1 MRVVNKRISKK
12 CIMLCDVKPKQ
23 MFAMLPYVNGSTSNV
38 CVKLSDN
45 VVLNLATGYTLS
57 CADPTKLVLPLDA
70 KVSFGQKMVTKPYAE
85 VKNGEVI
92 SLYAVSNDKME
103 PVMKYDD
110 TWLYVF
116 RTGGFTRYVLLPRC
130 EVPVITQ
137 ATITIKYADG
147 SFEC

>member
-1 MRVVNKRISKK
+1 MKVVNKLISRK

-38 CVKLSDN
+38 CVKLSNN

-70 KVSFGQKMVTKPYAE
+70 KVSIGQKTVIKPYTE

-92 SLYAVSNDKME
+92 LLDVVVPYKKE

-110 TWLYVF
+110 TWLYIF
-116 RTGGFTRYVLLPRC
+116 RTGCFVRYVLHPSC
-130 EVPVITQ
+130 EVPVIKQ

-147 SFEC
+147 SIEC